1 MFFVLDSNISFDALP
16 GTINQ
21 KFLSMT
27 AKRNNCPFCQEAF
40 LYAKELY
47 EHRKSLRHRRN
58 HCAALYYNNR
68 YVNYTQTPITPS
80 FNLHLASFV

>member
-1 MFFVLDSNISFDALP
+1 MNKYTVFTHIDASVTHDVLP
-16 GTINQ
+16 GSIDQ

-40 LYAKELY
+40 NDSNELY
-47 EHRKSLRHRRN
+47 EHRTSLRHRKN

-68 YVNYTQTPITPS
+68 
-80 FNLHLASFV
+80 